1 MHWQLWPLQVSCAQP
16 LAAFKNQLLAQLHA
30 AFDKGLGRSWC
41 CIGYPSCPLHP
52 AVYQCGYLRHN

>member
-1 MHWQLWPLQVSCAQP
+1 LQVSCAQP